1 MILHYGLGSIDMY
14 FYTSDSKYLGNITR
28 VYEWILNNINSKYYF
43 DNLFLELDQ
52 DHEFYSNNSAM
63 AQGEA
68 LSFLIRVFKYNLIG
82 EKSNKIEDLIKN
94 IFVNLIASIEN
105 NGTAIKKQDK
115 VYFCECCRKDDYVIL
130 NGWIYA
136 IFGLYDFNQYF
147 KDEKSK
153 QYLMATLKTLEN
165 DIKAYLLNNG
175 WSYYDNKGRVCSP
188 FYQDLHINL
197 INALYKLTNREV
209 FKRAYHQLKKGYTLF
224 NRGRYTFA
232 KIIEKFQENY
242 KYTTQK

>member
-1 MILHYGLGSIDMY
+1 
-14 FYTSDSKYLGNITR
+14 
-28 VYEWILNNINSKYYF
+28 
-43 DNLFLELDQ
+43 
-52 DHEFYSNNSAM
+52 
-63 AQGEA
+63 
-68 LSFLIRVFKYNLIG
+68 
-82 EKSNKIEDLIKN
+82 
-94 IFVNLIASIEN
+94 
-105 NGTAIKKQDK
+105 
-115 VYFCECCRKDDYVIL
+115 
-130 NGWIYA
+130 
-136 IFGLYDFNQYF
+136 
-147 KDEKSK
+147 
-153 QYLMATLKTLEN
+153 MATLKTLEN

-209 FKRAYHQLKKGYTLF
+209 FKRAYRQLKKGYTLF